1 MRYLKKKKE
10 RKGRQVKI
18 KERKEKR
25 GGSWDAGDHEFYCA
39 VNSHQARPRENGV
52 NPSNASRNIS
62 VLHLLSL

>member
-1 MRYLKKKKE
+1 M
-10 RKGRQVKI
+10 KI